1 MELIRK
7 AKLVYETWHVTS
19 ENRTLL
25 KQILRTY
32 NIELEI
38 SRDTKAFKE
47 NADFIESTEAFV
59 KANVNK
65 IPKEYLLSF
74 WFQLASIHFMRRD
87 ISHSLQWTN
96 RLLNSRSKDIRT
108 DLQIQARML
117 NLMIHLEQKNLM
129 VLRYYVDS
137 ARRYMK
143 KVKQV
148 QPFEEVL
155 LKFFIKIGRIPLLE
169 YKEAFAGLK
178 HQLFPENGESL
189 VPEDVTGYIDYR
201 EWIDGKLKPVM
212 IS

>member
-1 MELIRK
+1 
-7 AKLVYETWHVTS
+7 
-19 ENRTLL
+19 
-25 KQILRTY
+25 
-32 NIELEI
+32 
-38 SRDTKAFKE
+38 
-47 NADFIESTEAFV
+47 
-59 KANVNK
+59 
-65 IPKEYLLSF
+65 
-74 WFQLASIHFMRRD
+74 
-87 ISHSLQWTN
+87 
-96 RLLNSRSKDIRT
+96 
-108 DLQIQARML
+108 
-117 NLMIHLEQKNLM
+117 MIHLEQKNLM